1 MVIVL
6 PTYLQL
12 LGKFMSSSTVN
23 SPMLKN
29 RIIGSSKIT
38 SWILAFILFSPAIT
52 FAQGVKVKWQ
62 DSSGRE
68 FSIVAPS
75 GELGYSMLA
84 GDKIAYNFS
93 NQVSRVGDVAISYNF
108 SNQVSRVGDV
118 SINYNFSNQVSQVG
132 GLKIQYNFSNQV
144 TGTSGSVK

>member
-1 MVIVL
+1 
-6 PTYLQL
+6 
-12 LGKFMSSSTVN
+12 MSTSNTSSLM
-23 SPMLKN
+23 SKN
-29 RIIGSSKIT
+29 RMIVKNSVT
-38 SWILAFILFSPAIT
+38 NWILAFILFFPIVT

-75 GELGYSMLA
+75 GELGYSMLV
-84 GDKIAYNFS
+84 GDKIA
-93 NQVSRVGDVAISYNF
+93 
-108 SNQVSRVGDV
+108 
-118 SINYNFSNQVSQVG
+118 YNFSNQVSQVG